1 MAEKMAEKIAAYGI
15 PVTSSLS
22 TSQLPSLIPS
32 NPSLTPLTTFTTLP
46 HNVVVTAP
54 THPHMATPG
63 LIRVA
68 ETTNGAAPPP
78 ILYGSLPQTMAPEP
92 KRVCLEQN
100 STTTHQP
107 SSPSSTTHPS
117 VLVKVRV
124 CGSGECDFVEV
135 EVKPVTYLAL
145 LAACCEE
152 LELASSD
159 VAKIRKLPNV
169 LIRKDKDVQRMRD
182 GQELEVVLKSEVGSV
197 VSPPASYPTT
207 SMLTVNPFAGSNAT
221 VLTLSNHGVV
231 QQRGDGLIM
240 KPDEN
245 GTANHIPGMASDSS
259 DVQSHTHSSSV
270 VNGLQ

>member
-1 MAEKMAEKIAAYGI
+1 LGEGSESESYVEVEQLGEDMIAGPANFTTLNAVTSPEPSPTCNVVRHVTKRTLITLHQRSVLEEYYRKGMTSASQQLTEVHELVAEKTGLDLSVVRNWIRNRRRPNAAKMAEKMAEKIAAYGI

-100 STTTHQP
+100 STTTHRKP
-107 SSPSSTTHPS
+107 ATIPWKHDMLHVGTFCCGVSHRIAIYNYAIVAINSS
-117 VLVKVRV
+117 
-124 CGSGECDFVEV
+124 
-135 EVKPVTYLAL
+135 
-145 LAACCEE
+145 
-152 LELASSD
+152 
-159 VAKIRKLPNV
+159 
-169 LIRKDKDVQRMRD
+169 
-182 GQELEVVLKSEVGSV
+182 
-197 VSPPASYPTT
+197 
-207 SMLTVNPFAGSNAT
+207 
-221 VLTLSNHGVV
+221 
-231 QQRGDGLIM
+231 
-240 KPDEN
+240 
-245 GTANHIPGMASDSS
+245 
-259 DVQSHTHSSSV
+259 
-270 VNGLQ
+270 